1 MHDNNTLPPSNIHYL
16 TLNPPVPLNHHIPK
30 TKTMADKM
38 ENRAEEHATNK
49 TGTNDAKDVAGREN
63 KGMGMA
69 DKLAGAVKDPV
80 NQVLGGNNQAS
91 EGDQSSYQKP
101 DQTPGRNF

>member
-1 MHDNNTLPPSNIHYL
+1 
-16 TLNPPVPLNHHIPK
+16 
-30 TKTMADKM
+30 M
-38 ENRAEEHATNK
+38 ENRAEEHQANK
-49 TGTNDAKDVAGREN
+49 GPGPNDAKDVAGREN

-91 EGDQSSYQKP
+91 EGEQSSYQKP